1 MYPRRYL
8 NCQLWSGAL
17 DVEISERFNIRNEC
31 ARCLFCLLCKIYTYT
46 QKLLIITVVLKLD
59 GYTIWNVHFQR
70 TDSLQMYTVYP
81 SQE

>member
-31 ARCLFCLLCKIYTYT
+31 ARCLFCLLCKINTYT
-46 QKLLIITVVLKLD
+46 EASYYHSST
-59 GYTIWNVHFQR
+59 
-70 TDSLQMYTVYP
+70 
-81 SQE
+81 